1 MFEVIFV
8 AFFLLMLAEV
18 LLFLF
23 LNLPFPKSWKSAIF
37 RKVAESESLKTFLKV
52 QLLLCILAG
61 LFYMDMSS
69 QEHNYASQ
77 KHKLRAKSSF
87 GAGKNSSIQVPLA
100 PLRTQKGHA
109 LLPDPQD
116 PAQQVH
122 QLHRHL
128 HLRRHSHLLL
138 DQAAPLRTR
147 SPLPE
152 RTGRTRT
159 RSPRTQHPRLMQSLS
174 IILNAARTLCCT
186 GTTGSSRL
194 SSATPT
200 GTLGGKYARKPPRTR
215 ARPSP
220 PSPGKLRTTLQS
232 GSPSA
237 SE

>member
-1 MFEVIFV
+1 MFEVIFI
-8 AFFLLMLAEV
+8 AFFLLMVAEV

-69 QEHNYASQ
+69 QEQNYASQ
-77 KHKLRAKSSF
+77 KHKLRTKSSF
-87 GAGKNSSIQVPLA
+87 GAGNHSSMQVPLA
-100 PLRTQKGHA
+100 PSRTQEGHA

-152 RTGRTRT
+152 RTRRPRTRP
-159 RSPRTQHPRLMQSLS
+159 PRTQHPKLMQSYQS
-174 IILNAARTLCCT
+174 LNAARTLCCT
-186 GTTGSSRL
+186 CTTDSSRL

-200 GTLGGKYARKPPRTR
+200 GT
-215 ARPSP
+215 
-220 PSPGKLRTTLQS
+220 
-232 GSPSA
+232 
-237 SE
+237 